1 LDKQPQTDEQLSA
14 QDLEN
19 LRQLKAKEIEKL
31 TEISRKGEAM
41 ENWVRVNFE
50 FLNENVLKKLEWD
63 AFMAQKNPG
72 FNPENT
78 NQVHQQVAMLRT
90 IDIIRAEMDHQIRD
104 GSSARAQIST
114 YSTQTIKEGE

>member
-1 LDKQPQTDEQLSA
+1 MDKQPKTDEQLTE

-19 LRQLKAKEIEKL
+19 FQLLKAKEIDRL

-50 FLNENVLKKLEWD
+50 FLNEHVLKKLEWD
-63 AFMAQKNPG
+63 AFMAQKNPN
-72 FNPENT
+72 FNPENS

-90 IDIIRAEMDHQIRD
+90 IDIIRAEMDQQIRA
-104 GSSARAQIST
+104 GANARVQLST
-114 YSTQTIKEGE
+114 YSTQPKEGE